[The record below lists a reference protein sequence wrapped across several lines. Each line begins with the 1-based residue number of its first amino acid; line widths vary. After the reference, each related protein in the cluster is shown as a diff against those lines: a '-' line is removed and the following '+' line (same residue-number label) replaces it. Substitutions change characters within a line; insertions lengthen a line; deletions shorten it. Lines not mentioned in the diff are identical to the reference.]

1 MQLGGGGVASMMRG
15 SPNSPLG
22 SRASGLV
29 SATRSPAPTVVSV
42 GMAARRPPAGVN
54 VNHLIPL
61 KSSQILSIGSSIVP
75 CASGRAGKVN

>member
-42 GMAARRPPAGVN
+42 GMAARLPAGVN